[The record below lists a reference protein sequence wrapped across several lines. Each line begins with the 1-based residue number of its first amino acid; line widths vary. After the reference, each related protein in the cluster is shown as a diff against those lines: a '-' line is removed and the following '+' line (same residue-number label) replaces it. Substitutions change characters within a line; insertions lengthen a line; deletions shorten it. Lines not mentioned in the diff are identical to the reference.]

1 MLIICTLHKDIKMVK
16 LEPEKGF
23 VKRFPWK
30 VQLLYWESPCPY
42 IQEEEKS
49 MLGPSYQERIHGATQ
64 IIDTCT
70 LHLG

>member
-1 MLIICTLHKDIKMVK
+1 MVK

-64 IIDTCT
+64 IIDT
-70 LHLG
+70 

>member
-1 MLIICTLHKDIKMVK
+1 MVK

-49 MLGPSYQERIHGATQ
+49 MLGPSYQERTIEWVSIFFSNA
-64 IIDTCT
+64 
-70 LHLG
+70 